1 MQTMNDSQLQALFK
15 IVEKEAAELFG
26 VAGPVDEAKIDEAE
40 KLLGL
45 PIRGS
50 YREFIK
56 QLGSVHEGFLGL
68 APEDNVAETGVYALT
83 KSGREENDF
92 EKEWIMVLANFEDG
106 ILGALDTSQMNE
118 AGEAPV
124 LMMNVDPIFEETGHT
139 NLQKYADSF
148 YEALMHYYGVSE
160 DDLK

>member
-50 YREFIK
+50 YREFIR
-56 QLGSVHEGFLGL
+56 QLGTVEEGFCALR
-68 APEDNVAETGVYALT
+68 PDDDVAETGVYALT
-83 KSGREENDF
+83 QLGREKYDF
-92 EKEWIMVLANFEDG
+92 KKEWIMVYARFEEG
-106 ILGALDTSQMNE
+106 MIGALDTSQMNE

-124 LMMNVDPIFEETGHT
+124 LMMNVDPICEEAGHT
-139 NLQKYADSF
+139 NLQKFADSF
-148 YEALMHYYGVSE
+148 YDALMHYYGVSE